1 MATVLETPRRVAI
14 RNPSG
19 CPSDGWL
26 SPNENLVCRYTS
38 TPKWAA
44 RERSP
49 LPAPLVTA
57 LSHSPPTA
65 LRRARAAPRAL
76 RSTTRCVR
84 PDPVTE
90 RRHRAASTRPAIM
103 WRVLCVAATAAS
115 LSQGQQDAIVKSVFE
130 VIGTTNEYFVEIGF
144 DASSYEGGT
153 GANTWQFHLDG
164 WDGVLIDGQHE
175 NASINLHKAH
185 VTPGN
190 VASLLRRFNVPDEP
204 DYISLDVDTTDVWIL
219 EQILDTFRPRVVTV
233 EYNSNF
239 GDGEDSA
246 LAFPNTEWMPT
257 GSRQIEWRYTCFMG
271 SSAKAIQRA
280 AKKRGYLVAGV
291 VCGD

>member
-1 MATVLETPRRVAI
+1 M
-14 RNPSG
+14 
-19 CPSDGWL
+19 
-26 SPNENLVCRYTS
+26 CRYTLELALRYNLPIKGQLVS
-38 TPKWAA
+38 SFP
-44 RERSP
+44 RCPQRSSP
-49 LPAPLVTA
+49 RF
-57 LSHSPPTA
+57 HS
-65 LRRARAAPRAL
+65 RRARAAPRAL
-76 RSTTRCVR
+76 RSTTRYVR

>member
-1 MATVLETPRRVAI
+1 M
-14 RNPSG
+14 
-19 CPSDGWL
+19 
-26 SPNENLVCRYTS
+26 
-38 TPKWAA
+38 
-44 RERSP
+44 
-49 LPAPLVTA
+49 
-57 LSHSPPTA
+57 
-65 LRRARAAPRAL
+65 
-76 RSTTRCVR
+76 
-84 PDPVTE
+84 
-90 RRHRAASTRPAIM
+90 
-103 WRVLCVAATAAS
+103 
-115 LSQGQQDAIVKSVFE
+115 
-130 VIGTTNEYFVEIGF
+130 IGTTNEYFVEIGF

-291 VCGD
+291 VCED